1 MNEDNSSL
9 YIEMREINN
18 IDCLRF
24 SFVGKLTKEDAVD
37 GVKYWE
43 DIFSYIPDGEKTTI
57 IWDCKQMT
65 GFENSARVEWQQAI
79 RRLNSKIDI
88 VWLVT
93 NSKVIK
99 AGAKLMSAFTSFN
112 IKIVKRVSQISF

>member
-9 YIEMREINN
+9 NIEMCEINN
-18 IDCLRF
+18 EDCLRF
-24 SFVGKLTKEDAVD
+24 SFVGKLTKEDAVA

-43 DIFSYIPDGEKTTI
+43 DIFSSIPDGEKTTV

-65 GFENSARVEWQQAI
+65 GFENIARVEWQQAI
-79 RRLNSKIDI
+79 RKLNSQIDI
-88 VWLVT
+88 VWLVA

-99 AGAKLMSAFTSFN
+99 AGAKVMSVFTSFN
-112 IKIVKRVSQISF
+112 IKTVKSESQISF